1 MHGGEERAPRVRG
14 AGFLA
19 AAALAAGLLLLTSC
33 VVLPVRTAP
42 AVDGLVVDQ
51 ASGQPVPGALVVVR
65 FDGRYDDV
73 LPDRDLIGH
82 QEARSDASGRFRMER
97 LVRAGLSAWPH
108 FKTEARVVGVMR
120 AGYRCAAPQAVPES
134 GPVRIEL
141 TPALDELDRRESCRP
156 VTGGRGEVTAY
167 MDAWRAL
174 FADAGAQA
182 PSESDRQVERLLA
195 ARTVLGFGENCAGP
209 VTDLAI
215 SPDGARAALRIA
227 SPHGDRWQR
236 IELASGALRAIEAPA
251 AGFAGRAPGLGERL
265 RADPGRARLRARA
278 SAHHSALATA
288 RTTRDLVGEDAP
300 PAAPARGQRAAG
312 ARAALP
318 EDLSDESDRLWRGR
332 SFALA
337 RTLDPT
343 SGLPADELRVVR
355 EDGSRYS
362 LRLPGEAC
370 GQAGHFGRPHYRI
383 TADGTQRPR
392 PALRGRRLP
401 RRAHR
406 PRIGRLAEHSTAPR
420 SPRSARARAGC
431 RPRTFSWRCAA
442 TCARWRRRWSR
453 AAPTRPPPSCSR
465 SPRTARRTRRRAI
478 SPASGA
484 TLRVPRFPLRTPLA
498 AHRRL
503 DGRAGPPGGAGAR
516 ERILRQRPALASE
529 PAAGVASS

>member
-1 MHGGEERAPRVRG
+1 MLRRFRGKGGNVHGSEEPAPRVQR
-14 AGFLA
+14 ASRLA
-19 AAALAAGLLLLTSC
+19 TALAAGLLLLTSC
-33 VVLPVRTAP
+33 VVLPVRMAP

-51 ASGQPVPGALVVVR
+51 ASGQPVPDALVVVR

-120 AGYRCAAPQAVPES
+120 AGYRCAAPQAVPDT

-167 MDAWRAL
+167 MDAWRTL
-174 FADAGAQA
+174 FADAGAQP

-227 SPHGDRWQR
+227 SPRGDRWQR
-236 IELASGALRAIEAPA
+236 IELGSGALRAIEGPTA
-251 AGFAGRAPGLGERL
+251 ASQS
-265 RADPGRARLRARA
+265 ARLAWA
-278 SAHHSALATA
+278 SASELILIEPDSGPERAVTTSALATA
-288 RTTRDLVGEDAP
+288 RTTRIWSAEGAP
-300 PAAPARGQRAAG
+300 PAAPDAGSG
-312 ARAALP
+312 ARRALP
-318 EDLSDESDRLWRGR
+318 EDLSDESDRLWHGR

-343 SGLPADELRVVR
+343 SGLPADALRVVR

-362 LRLPGEAC
+362 LPLPGEAC

-383 TADGTQRPR
+383 TADARSGLDLRFVGGGCHAVRIDLESGDWKKLDSASAAAQCETARRIPASNLFV
-392 PALRGRRLP
+392 ALRGYMREVEATLVEGGADPAAAFVLEIAADGETHAQARDFAGERRN
-401 RRAHR
+401 
-406 PRIGRLAEHSTAPR
+406 
-420 SPRSARARAGC
+420 
-431 RPRTFSWRCAA
+431 
-442 TCARWRRRWSR
+442 
-453 AAPTRPPPSCSR
+453 
-465 SPRTARRTRRRAI
+465 
-478 SPASGA
+478 
-484 TLRVPRFPLRTPLA
+484 LRVPRFPLRTPL
-498 AHRRL
+498 RRIDVSTVGL
-503 DGRAGPPGGAGAR
+503 AR
-516 ERILRQRPALASE
+516 PSAPLPAN
-529 PAAGVASS
+529 ASSEAEPL